1 MSVLLWAHLYLF
13 RFKVSKASDVLYML
27 EVIMQKQV
35 LLIQITN
42 NVKAWLK
49 ITLAGNYQ
57 TAHANQ
63 PKHLP
68 ILELLPDTFNPSMGY
83 PTPCYKNVIA
93 IHKSL
98 NNTKL
103 PLDLRTFCDKLRKK
117 PLPGKVM
124 NTSRGEK

>member
-57 TAHANQ
+57 TARGNQ

-68 ILELLPDTFNPSMGY
+68 IIELLPDTFNPSMGY
-83 PTPCYKNVIA
+83 PTPCYKNVTA

-98 NNTKL
+98 NNTTQNSHKTATRFAYIL
-103 PLDLRTFCDKLRKK
+103 
-117 PLPGKVM
+117 
-124 NTSRGEK
+124 